1 MEQTII
7 LQGLTADQF
16 FTKLD
21 EIIKNRVEITL
32 KEALKEGS
40 KKKTQYISRK
50 EVCEI
55 VKISLPTLHQWT
67 KDGLLISYKI
77 GNRVLF
83 KSDEVDESL
92 TKRKFYRGNPNA
104 KMW

>member
-7 LQGLTADQF
+7 LQGLTIDQF

-21 EIIKNRVEITL
+21 EIVAKRVEIKL
-32 KEALKEGS
+32 KEAIQEGS
-40 KKKTQYISRK
+40 QKKTRYISRK

-67 KDGLLISYKI
+67 KDGLLTSYKI

-104 KMW
+104 RMW